1 LVLEISK
8 TIDLESW
15 LYAVGMELLIVFDKC
30 TSPDYGEEP
39 MIHLY
44 KLLILL
50 DNKLYNGGD
59 EKIRTSDPGFS
70 QMLP

>member
-1 LVLEISK
+1 
-8 TIDLESW
+8 
-15 LYAVGMELLIVFDKC
+15 MFDKC

-50 DNKLYNGGD
+50 DNKLCNGGD